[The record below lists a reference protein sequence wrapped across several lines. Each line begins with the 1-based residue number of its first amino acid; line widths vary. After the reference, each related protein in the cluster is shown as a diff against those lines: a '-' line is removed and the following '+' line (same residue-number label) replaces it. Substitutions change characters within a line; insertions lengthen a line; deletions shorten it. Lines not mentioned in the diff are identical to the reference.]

1 MAGSLPSPWRHPAPT
16 AMEAELLRTVV
27 AALDAA
33 GIPHMVTGS
42 MASAVHG
49 QPRATRDIDL
59 VIDPE
64 GETIEVLVAAFP
76 PDRFYVGDAR
86 TAVAQRDMFNIIDV
100 TTAGRSISSS
110 ERIGVQPRG
119 VRPSTACDHRWNSDL
134 LVDARRRDP
143 FEAGVARHVGLRHP
157 APRCHR
163 DDRRQ
168 RRLSR
173 SRLSGPVDG
182 RTGSPQS
189 CLTSGTRPSASAE
202 HNRRA
207 GLRSDQVLM

>member
-1 MAGSLPSPWRHPAPT
+1 MVGSLPSPWRHPALT

-100 TTAGRSISSS
+100 TTGWKVDFIIRKDRPFSREERS
-110 ERIGVQPRG
+110 QPECPTATSYPD
-119 VRPSTACDHRWNSDL
+119 RPSPN
-134 LVDARRRDP
+134 
-143 FEAGVARHVGLRHP
+143 G
-157 APRCHR
+157 
-163 DDRRQ
+163 
-168 RRLSR
+168 
-173 SRLSGPVDG
+173 
-182 RTGSPQS
+182 GSAT
-189 CLTSGTRPSASAE
+189 LW
-202 HNRRA
+202 
-207 GLRSDQVLM
+207 